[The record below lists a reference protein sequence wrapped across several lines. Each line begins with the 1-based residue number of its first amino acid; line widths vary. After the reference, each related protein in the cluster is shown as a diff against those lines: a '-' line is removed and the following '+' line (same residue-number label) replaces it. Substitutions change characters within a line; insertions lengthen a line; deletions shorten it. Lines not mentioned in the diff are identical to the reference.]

1 MTGKTSE
8 RSISNCA
15 PFNTRLSGPEE
26 TQNPPLRWLTVTHQ
40 HSQTH
45 AGLGPLLACK
55 APLTESMLPLVLL
68 SSSYPTPRPKLL
80 QLMVLPP
87 TPSFSFLY
95 NPGSLLSLS
104 FGPPLLLPKPSSLS
118 LTHSAGHVQSTAF
131 PPFSGHFQD
140 ASGCILPHIYDEKRP
155 HNHT

>member
-80 QLMVLPP
+80 QLMVLL
-87 TPSFSFLY
+87 PSFSFLY

-131 PPFSGHFQD
+131 PPFSGRFQD
-140 ASGCILPHIYDEKRP
+140 ASGCILPHIYNEKRP